1 MSETT
6 DDQQDK
12 KGTQEVN
19 TDNVTEELETDQKA
33 ESLNATEAAP
43 ADLSQ
48 DTAKED
54 GSSPDDPEVETVA
67 LDSVHDG
74 NGSVSS
80 SESEESVK
88 SGDEAS
94 ENFKFIREDL
104 GALKAQVERLAN
116 PKSEELDRAK
126 RLILL
131 LSAVTG
137 IVMVASITFFIV
149 MSVSISQKVS
159 ELDRVLMAVAKRGV
173 QLGDG
178 LIKISEMDNKLV
190 RVIEQNEPIP
200 FSLERIE
207 NQISNQGRALIDKE
221 EENFISLR
229 SRFEPLIQK
238 QNDLE
243 FGIQNKFQELEVH
256 VSRTFDLK
264 SLEDENLEVSKK
276 LDSLDKEVTEIKGN
290 VNDLYAI
297 KRAEMEKVFIELKN
311 GDE

>member
-19 TDNVTEELETDQKA
+19 TDNVAEELEMDQKA

-43 ADLSQ
+43 GDLSQ

-54 GSSPDDPEVETVA
+54 GSSPDDPEMGTGA
-67 LDSVHDG
+67 LDPVHDV

-104 GALKAQVERLAN
+104 GALKDQVERLAN

-276 LDSLDKEVTEIKGN
+276 LDSLDNEVAEIKGK

>member
-19 TDNVTEELETDQKA
+19 TDNVAEELETDQKA
-33 ESLNATEAAP
+33 EILNAAEAAP
-43 ADLSQ
+43 ANLSQ

-54 GSSPDDPEVETVA
+54 GSSPDDPEMERVT

-88 SGDEAS
+88 SVDEAS

-264 SLEDENLEVSKK
+264 SLEDENLEVGKK
-276 LDSLDKEVTEIKGN
+276 LDSLDNEVAEIKGK

>member
-276 LDSLDKEVTEIKGN
+276 LDSLDNEVAEIKGK

>member
-54 GSSPDDPEVETVA
+54 GSSPDDPEMETVA

-276 LDSLDKEVTEIKGN
+276 LDSLDNEVAEIKGK

>member
-19 TDNVTEELETDQKA
+19 TDNVAEELETDQKA
-33 ESLNATEAAP
+33 EILNAAEAAP
-43 ADLSQ
+43 ANLSQ

-54 GSSPDDPEVETVA
+54 GSSPDDPEMERVT

-264 SLEDENLEVSKK
+264 SLEDENLEISKK
-276 LDSLDKEVTEIKGN
+276 LDSLDNEVAEIKGK

>member
-19 TDNVTEELETDQKA
+19 TDNVAEELETDQKA
-33 ESLNATEAAP
+33 EILNAAEAAP
-43 ADLSQ
+43 ANLSQ

-54 GSSPDDPEVETVA
+54 GSSPDDPEMERVT
-67 LDSVHDG
+67 LDSVHDV

-88 SGDEAS
+88 SVDEAS
-94 ENFKFIREDL
+94 ENFKLIREDL

-131 LSAVTG
+131 VSAVTG

-276 LDSLDKEVTEIKGN
+276 LDSLDNEVAEIKGK

>member
-1 MSETT
+1 M
-6 DDQQDK
+6 
-12 KGTQEVN
+12 
-19 TDNVTEELETDQKA
+19 
-33 ESLNATEAAP
+33 NATEAAP

-54 GSSPDDPEVETVA
+54 GSSPDDPEMETVA

-264 SLEDENLEVSKK
+264 SLEDENLEISKK
-276 LDSLDKEVTEIKGN
+276 LDSLDNEVAEIKGK

>member
-19 TDNVTEELETDQKA
+19 TDNVAEELETDQKA

-54 GSSPDDPEVETVA
+54 GSSPDDPEMETVA

-276 LDSLDKEVTEIKGN
+276 LDSLDNEVAEIKGK

>member
-19 TDNVTEELETDQKA
+19 TDNVAEELEMDQKA

-43 ADLSQ
+43 GDLSQ

-54 GSSPDDPEVETVA
+54 GSSPDDPEMGTGA
-67 LDSVHDG
+67 LDPVHDV

-88 SGDEAS
+88 SGEEAS

-104 GALKAQVERLAN
+104 GALKDQVERLAN

-276 LDSLDKEVTEIKGN
+276 LDSLDNEVAEIKGK

>member
-33 ESLNATEAAP
+33 ENLNATEAAP

-54 GSSPDDPEVETVA
+54 GSSPDDPEMETVA

-264 SLEDENLEVSKK
+264 SLEDENLDVSKK
-276 LDSLDKEVTEIKGN
+276 LDSLDNEVAEIKGK

>member
-19 TDNVTEELETDQKA
+19 TDNVAEELETDQKA
-33 ESLNATEAAP
+33 ESLNAAEAAP
-43 ADLSQ
+43 ANLSQ

-54 GSSPDDPEVETVA
+54 GSSPDDPEMETVA

-276 LDSLDKEVTEIKGN
+276 LDSLDNEVAEIKGK

>member
-19 TDNVTEELETDQKA
+19 TDNVAEELETDQKA
-33 ESLNATEAAP
+33 ESLNAPEAAP
-43 ADLSQ
+43 ANLSQ

-54 GSSPDDPEVETVA
+54 GSSPDDPEMERVA

-131 LSAVTG
+131 LSGVTG

-276 LDSLDKEVTEIKGN
+276 LDSLDNEVAEIKGK

>member
-54 GSSPDDPEVETVA
+54 GSSPDDPEMETVA

-149 MSVSISQKVS
+149 MSVSISQKIS

-264 SLEDENLEVSKK
+264 SLEDENLEISKK
-276 LDSLDKEVTEIKGN
+276 LDSLDNEVAEIKGK

>member
-54 GSSPDDPEVETVA
+54 GSSPDDPEMETVA

-264 SLEDENLEVSKK
+264 SLEDENLDVSKK
-276 LDSLDKEVTEIKGN
+276 LDSLDNEVAEIKGK